1 MSEFFQNILGKVG
14 SVLGVD
20 AQNAIQQQV
29 QTWLQPQN
37 VQALLDKADQAG
49 LGDKVR
55 SWVSQSGNLPVTPD
69 EIHDIL
75 GSGAVHD
82 LVERTGLP
90 ADSVLSALAHFLPAA
105 VNAKTPD
112 GVLPATPEKSA

>member
-1 MSEFFQNILGKVG
+1 MSEFFQNILGKVE

-69 EIHDIL
+69 EIKDIL
-75 GSGAVHD
+75 GSSAVHD
-82 LVERTGLP
+82 LVQRTGLP
-90 ADSVLSALAHFLPAA
+90 ADSVLSALTHFRPAA
-105 VNAKTPD
+105 VNEKTPD
-112 GVLPATPEKSA
+112 GVLPGTDTKNA